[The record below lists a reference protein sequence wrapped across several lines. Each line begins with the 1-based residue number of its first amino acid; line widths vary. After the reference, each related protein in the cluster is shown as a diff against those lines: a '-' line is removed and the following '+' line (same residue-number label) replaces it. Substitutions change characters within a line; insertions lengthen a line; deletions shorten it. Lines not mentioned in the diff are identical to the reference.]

1 MQKDKIIFVLAKRIK
16 ELVDKSILD
25 VEPCGEAIKEVST
38 LLYEITS
45 EGNEIEVID
54 ERGTVGHYSPNVLEQ
69 GFTTTP
75 SYQTGTLS
83 SSNLQTAIN
92 TLSNH

>member
-1 MQKDKIIFVLAKRIK
+1 MQKDKIIFTLAKRIK

-38 LLYEITS
+38 LLLEITS
-45 EGNEIEVID
+45 EVERIDIEEPV
-54 ERGTVGHYSPNVLEQ
+54 RSYSPNVLEQ

-75 SYQTGTLS
+75 SYSTQAGTLS
-83 SSNLQTAIN
+83 SSDLTQAIN
-92 TLSNH
+92 TLNNH